1 MIGLS
6 KRFSAVILAGG
17 ISSRMGGISKQ
28 QSLLLGLPV
37 IVYTL
42 QAFERAPSCAE
53 ILVVSRED
61 ECKLYEDYK
70 TRYGISKLKGAV
82 PGGSTRQESAF
93 IGMEHLP
100 DADYLAFHD
109 AARCL
114 ITPEN
119 IENVFKAAKKY
130 KSAAAC
136 TAASDT
142 IKLVDF
148 SGKTVPDKQT
158 DRSRL
163 RCMQTPQI
171 FYGDLY
177 RAAAYTAKEDGFV
190 GTDDCALLEHVGFGV
205 KTVDCGREN
214 LKITTPVDL
223 LFAEA
228 LLRQRKEEKS

>member
-1 MIGLS
+1 MIGLN

-17 ISSRMGGISKQ
+17 MSSRMGGISKQ
-28 QSLLLGLPV
+28 QSLLVGLPV

-42 QAFERAPSCAE
+42 RAFERAPSCAE
-53 ILVVSRED
+53 ILIVSRED

-70 TRYGISKLKGAV
+70 TRYGIAKLKGAV
-82 PGGSTRQESAF
+82 PGGATRQESAF
-93 IGMEHLP
+93 IGMENLP
-100 DADYLAFHD
+100 DAEYLAFHD

-114 ITPEN
+114 VTSEDV
-119 IENVFKAAKKY
+119 ENVFKAAKKY

-136 TAASDT
+136 TAATDT
-142 IKLVDF
+142 VKTVDS
-148 SGKTVPDKQT
+148 SGKTIPDKQT

-177 RAAAYTAKEDGFV
+177 RAAAYTAKKDGYL

-205 KTVDCGREN
+205 KTVDCGKEN

-223 LFAEA
+223 LIAETI
-228 LLRQRKEEKS
+228 LRRRKEEKS